1 MGKTES
7 VGVFYFLTPL
17 SLGRKLSVPSC
28 FRVDIEIK
36 AVFQIAFDSK
46 WQIYQ

>member
-7 VGVFYFLTPL
+7 VEFFFATPL
-17 SLGRKLSVPSC
+17 SLGRKTLYNRC
-28 FRVDIEIK
+28 FRVDIDFK